1 MLFSKIRFILLLF
14 LLSVAIVVIFK
25 VRFILCGN
33 TTDGVVVETLTY
45 PSRHSRA
52 VNTIVEFQHRGEII
66 TFSAIENL
74 SYNRL
79 DTVPVIYSL
88 THPEDA
94 YVYTFWGFWWSGI
107 LYTLF
112 IIIPLGGIAH
122 AFMDFRD
129 KLEISKKRLFFIH
142 KFEKNKK

>member
-52 VNTIVEFQHRGEII
+52 VNTIVEFQHKGETIS
-66 TFSAIENL
+66 FNANENL
-74 SYNRL
+74 NYNRL

-107 LYTLF
+107 LYTFF
-112 IIIPLGGIAH
+112 IFISLGGIAEI
-122 AFMDFRD
+122 FMDFRK
-129 KLEISKKRLFFIH
+129 KLAKSKKRFFFNH
-142 KFEKNKK
+142 KFKNNNK